1 MPTPLLPQIHH
12 LPIRPSW
19 ECRACA
25 RPWPC
30 AAAKG
35 DLGAEFVGHP
45 ALLFYYMAAQMV
57 AFVEDLSLRGEH
69 PTPNSMYPRVVGW
82 IRLATAKAA

>member
-1 MPTPLLPQIHH
+1 
-12 LPIRPSW
+12 
-19 ECRACA
+19 
-25 RPWPC
+25 
-30 AAAKG
+30 
-35 DLGAEFVGHP
+35 VGHP